1 MELPHYNSFI
11 CGMLYGILLQ
21 PLISIKS
28 VNNNRK
34 EATGVVVCK
43 TKKKERRA
51 KSSHKKLP
59 RRWRKQEKDSAS
71 PGEWK
76 TA

>member
-43 TKKKERRA
+43 TKIKERRA
-51 KSSHKKLP
+51 KSSHK
-59 RRWRKQEKDSAS
+59 
-71 PGEWK
+71 
-76 TA
+76 